1 VKEIVVVSG
10 KGGTGKTSVA
20 ASLVVL
26 AKRSV
31 VADCDVDAADLHL
44 VLEPRI
50 KKTEDF
56 TGGKSASI
64 VPGRCSNCGK
74 CYEICRFNAVIKD
87 ESKQPAYFIDHI
99 ACEGCGVC
107 SCFCPEK
114 AIDFK
119 PSVNGRWFISDTR
132 YGPMVHA
139 RLGIA
144 QENSG
149 KLVSLVR
156 NQARMLAE
164 KDNLSYIIVDGP
176 PGIGCP
182 VISSITGADAVLI
195 VAEPTVSGAH
205 DLERVAELAG
215 HFKIPA
221 FLCVNKY
228 DLNPEVAENIEE
240 KARAGGIAVIGR
252 IRYDRTVT
260 EAQIKGLPVVAF
272 PDTAVAEDMR
282 TVWENLEKKL
292 NLNKQ

>member
-1 VKEIVVVSG
+1 VKEIVIVSG

-20 ASLVVL
+20 ASLVAL
-26 AKRSV
+26 AEMSV

-44 VLEPRI
+44 VLKPQI

-56 TGGKSASI
+56 TGGKSARI

-74 CYEICRFNAVIKD
+74 CHEICRFDAVTKD
-87 ESKQPAYFIDHI
+87 ESKQPSYFIDHI

-107 SCFCPEK
+107 SYFCPEK
-114 AIDFK
+114 AIEFA
-119 PSVNGRWFISDTR
+119 PSVNGQWFISDTR

-144 QENSG
+144 EENSG

-156 NQARMLAE
+156 NQAKMLAE
-164 KDNLSYIIVDGP
+164 KDNLPYIIVDGP

-195 VAEPTVSGAH
+195 VTEPTVSGAH

-221 FLCVNKY
+221 FLCINKF
-228 DLNPEVAENIEE
+228 DLNPETTKNIEE
-240 KARAGGIAVIGR
+240 KAAASGITVIGR
-252 IRYDRTVT
+252 IHYDRVVT

-272 PDTAVAEDMR
+272 SDSTVAKDMR
-282 TVWENLEKKL
+282 TIWENLVREL
-292 NLNKQ
+292 S

>member
-1 VKEIVVVSG
+1 MKEIVIVSG

-20 ASLVVL
+20 ASLVAL
-26 AKRSV
+26 AERLV

-44 VLEPRI
+44 VLEPHI

-56 TGGKSASI
+56 TGGKSAGI

-74 CYEICRFNAVIKD
+74 CHEICRFNAVIKD
-87 ESKQPAYFIDHI
+87 ESKQPAYFIDHV

-107 SCFCPEK
+107 SYFCPGK

-119 PSVNGRWFISDTR
+119 PSVNGQWFISDTR

-144 QENSG
+144 AENSG

-156 NQARMLAE
+156 DQAKIIAE
-164 KDNLSYIIVDGP
+164 KDNLPYIIVDGP

-182 VISSITGADAVLI
+182 VISSVTGADAVLI
-195 VAEPTVSGAH
+195 VTEPTVSGGH
-205 DLERVAELAG
+205 DLERVAELAK
-215 HFKIPA
+215 HFKIPT
-221 FLCVNKY
+221 FLCINKY
-228 DLNPEVAENIEE
+228 DINPEIAKNIEE
-240 KARAGGIAVIGR
+240 KTEANGIAVIGR
-252 IRYDRTVT
+252 IHYDKAVT

-272 PDTAVAEDMR
+272 QDSAAARDMR
-282 TVWENLEKKL
+282 TIWENLESVL
-292 NLNKQ
+292 G